1 MIQTFVNAW
10 KVPELRKK
18 LLFTLMIVLLYRIGA
33 NLVIPYVDVATI
45 AGQNAISSDG
55 IFGLLSL
62 MSGGAFSQATFFAL
76 SVSPY
81 ITASIVIQLL
91 SIAIPALERMSK
103 DEAGQKKLAS
113 ATRWVT
119 VGLAIITA
127 YGYVNLLN
135 SYGLLTDSATY
146 VRGQESKTYIFAWIV
161 MIACLCA
168 GASLIM
174 WLAEKIND
182 HGIGNG
188 ISIILFA
195 NIISGMTS
203 TIQSTIAMLKD
214 DFGEWLTGWELVL
227 GIVGVIASV
236 ALALGAI
243 VLIVWFTNS
252 ERRIKVIYAK
262 RVVGRKTYGGQKT
275 NLPLKMNMAGV
286 MPVIFSSS
294 IVSIPATIAAFL
306 QPEYTFGCTHSAKCT
321 LEVNWFYEFTQKWLY
336 CSDAQYIHH
345 MKDCCG
351 IDLVAGPKPLYIIL
365 FIALVVAFSYFYIAI
380 SFNPVEVAN
389 NIRNNGGA
397 IIGIRPQEMAPFIKK
412 ILNRVTL
419 MGAIFLVVIAG
430 APLIVSAV
438 VAAVD
443 GNFNSLAFTG
453 TSLLIAVGVALE
465 VVRDL
470 EAQLSMRNYKGFLD

>member
-18 LLFTLMIVLLYRIGA
+18 LLFTLMVILLYRIGA
-33 NLVIPYVDVATI
+33 NLIIPYVSVTSMELT
-45 AGQNAISSDG
+45 NTVFSDG
-55 IFGLLSL
+55 IFGLLTM

-91 SIAIPALERMSK
+91 SIAIPALEKLSK
-103 DEAGQKKLAS
+103 DEDGKKKLTA

-119 VGLAIITA
+119 VLLAIITA
-127 YGYVNLLN
+127 FGYVNLLN
-135 SYGLLTDSATY
+135 SYGLLTAAAKPNANNTH
-146 VRGQESKTYIFAWIV
+146 VLPWIV

-174 WLAEKIND
+174 WLAEKINE

-195 NIISGMTS
+195 NIISGLTRY
-203 TIQSTIAMLKD
+203 IQGAISMVKGPL
-214 DFGEWLTGWELVL
+214 GWYTGWDLVL
-227 GIVGVIASV
+227 GIVGVIISI
-236 ALALGAI
+236 ALALAAI
-243 VLIVWFTNS
+243 VFIVWFTNS

-286 MPVIFSSS
+286 MPVIFASS
-294 IVSIPATIAAFL
+294 IVSLPAMIAGFL
-306 QPEYTFGCTHSAKCT
+306 NSTSGFAKF
-321 LEVNWFYEFTQKWLY
+321 VNNWLGTDTAIY
-336 CSDAQYIHH
+336 FV
-345 MKDCCG
+345 
-351 IDLVAGPKPLYIIL
+351 LFVALI
-365 FIALVVAFSYFYIAI
+365 VAFSYFYIAI

-412 ILNRVTL
+412 ILNRVTT
-419 MGAIFLVVIAG
+419 MGAVFLVVISGVPILVG
-430 APLIVSAV
+430 AIASLLSI
-438 VAAVD
+438 
-443 GNFNSLAFTG
+443 NFTSLAFAG

-465 VVRDL
+465 IVRDL

>member
-18 LLFTLMIVLLYRIGA
+18 LLFTLMVILLYRIGA
-33 NLVIPYVDVATI
+33 NLIIPYVSVTAMEMT
-45 AGQNAISSDG
+45 NTVFSDG
-55 IFGLLSL
+55 IFGLLTM

-91 SIAIPALERMSK
+91 SIAIPALEKLSK
-103 DEAGQKKLAS
+103 DEDGKKKLTA

-119 VGLAIITA
+119 VALSIVTA
-127 YGYVNLLN
+127 YGYVNLFSMN
-135 SYGLLTDSATY
+135 EGWLTVKKGDSNY
-146 VRGQESKTYIFAWIV
+146 VFAWFV

-174 WLAEKIND
+174 WLAEKINE

-188 ISIILFA
+188 ISMILFA

-203 TIQSTIAMLKD
+203 TVQGTIGMMKD
-214 DFGEWLTGWELVL
+214 RFGEWKTGWDLVL
-227 GIVGVIASV
+227 GIVGVIASI
-236 ALALGAI
+236 ALTLAAI

-262 RVVGRKTYGGQKT
+262 KVVGRKTYGGQKT

-286 MPVIFSSS
+286 MPVIFASS

-306 QPEYTFGCTHSAKCT
+306 PNTGFATFVTD
-321 LEVNWFYEFTQKWLY
+321 WLGAT
-336 CSDAQYIHH
+336 SP
-345 MKDCCG
+345 
-351 IDLVAGPKPLYIIL
+351 VYIIV
-365 FIALVVAFSYFYIAI
+365 FIALIVAFSYFYIAI

-430 APLIVSAV
+430 TPLIVSAIV
-438 VAAVD
+438 
-443 GNFNSLAFTG
+443 SLIPGASFTSVAFTG

-465 VVRDL
+465 TVRDL

>member
-18 LLFTLMIVLLYRIGA
+18 LLFTLMIILLYRIGA
-33 NLVIPYVDVATI
+33 NLFIPYINVDMI
-45 AGQNAISSDG
+45 NEYSRFLNDG
-55 IFGLLSL
+55 IFGMLSM
-62 MSGGAFSQATFFAL
+62 MSGSAFSNGTFFAL

-103 DEAGQKKLAS
+103 DEDGKKKLTA

-119 VGLAIITA
+119 VALSIVTA
-127 YGYVNLLN
+127 YGYVNLFSMN
-135 SYGLLTDSATY
+135 PGWLTVQKGDKNYA
-146 VRGQESKTYIFAWIV
+146 FAWFV

-188 ISIILFA
+188 ISMILFA
-195 NIISGMTS
+195 NIISGMTG
-203 TIQSTIAMLKD
+203 TVQSTFNMLKSKTIV
-214 DFGEWLTGWELVL
+214 GEWKTGWDLVL
-227 GIVGVIASV
+227 GIVGVVISIALT
-236 ALALGAI
+236 LAAI

>member
-18 LLFTLMIVLLYRIGA
+18 LLFTLMIILLYRIGA
-33 NLVIPYVDVATI
+33 NLFIPYINVDQI
-45 AGQNAISSDG
+45 ESYSNFLSDG
-55 IFGLLSL
+55 IFGMLSM
-62 MSGGAFSQATFFAL
+62 MSGSAFSQGTFFAL

-103 DEAGQKKLAS
+103 DEEGKKKLTA

-119 VGLAIITA
+119 VGLSIITA
-127 YGYVNLLN
+127 YGYVNLFSMN
-135 SYGLLTDSATY
+135 EGWLTVKKGDSNY
-146 VRGQESKTYIFAWIV
+146 VFAWFV

-174 WLAEKIND
+174 WLAEKINE

-188 ISIILFA
+188 ISMILFA

-203 TIQSTIAMLKD
+203 TVQGTIGMLKD
-214 DFGEWLTGWELVL
+214 RFGEWKTGWDLVL
-227 GIVGVIASV
+227 GIVGVLASIALT
-236 ALALGAI
+236 LAAI

-262 RVVGRKTYGGQKT
+262 KVVGRKTYGGQKT

-286 MPVIFSSS
+286 MPVIFASS

-306 QPEYTFGCTHSAKCT
+306 PETGFAKF
-321 LEVNWFYEFTQKWLY
+321 VNNWLGTT
-336 CSDAQYIHH
+336 SP
-345 MKDCCG
+345 
-351 IDLVAGPKPLYIIL
+351 VYIIV
-365 FIALVVAFSYFYIAI
+365 FIALIVAFSYFYIAI

-419 MGAIFLVVIAG
+419 MGAIFLVVIA
-430 APLIVSAV
+430 ATPLIVSAIV
-438 VAAVD
+438 
-443 GNFNSLAFTG
+443 SLIPGASFTSVAFTG

-465 VVRDL
+465 TVRDL

>member
-18 LLFTLMIVLLYRIGA
+18 LLFTLMIILLYRIGA
-33 NLVIPYVDVATI
+33 NLFIPYINVDQIEAYS
-45 AGQNAISSDG
+45 NFLSDG
-55 IFGLLSL
+55 IFGMLSM
-62 MSGGAFSQATFFAL
+62 MSGSAFSQGTFFAL

-91 SIAIPALERMSK
+91 SIAIPALEKLSK
-103 DEAGQKKLAS
+103 DEDGKKKLTA

-119 VGLAIITA
+119 VALSIVTA
-127 YGYVNLLN
+127 YGYVNLFSMN
-135 SYGLLTDSATY
+135 EGWLTVKKGDSNY
-146 VRGQESKTYIFAWIV
+146 VFAWFV

-174 WLAEKIND
+174 WLAEKINE

-188 ISIILFA
+188 ISMILFA

-203 TIQSTIAMLKD
+203 TVQGTIGMLKD
-214 DFGEWLTGWELVL
+214 RFGEWKTGWDLVL
-227 GIVGVIASV
+227 GIVGVIASI
-236 ALALGAI
+236 ALTLAAI

-262 RVVGRKTYGGQKT
+262 KVVGRKTYGGQKT

-286 MPVIFSSS
+286 MPVIFASS

-306 QPEYTFGCTHSAKCT
+306 PETGFAKF
-321 LEVNWFYEFTQKWLY
+321 VNDWLGAT
-336 CSDAQYIHH
+336 SP
-345 MKDCCG
+345 
-351 IDLVAGPKPLYIIL
+351 VYIIV
-365 FIALVVAFSYFYIAI
+365 FIALIVAFSYFYIAI

-430 APLIVSAV
+430 TPLIVSAIV
-438 VAAVD
+438 
-443 GNFNSLAFTG
+443 SLIPGASFTSVAFTG

-465 VVRDL
+465 TVRDL

>member
-10 KVPELRKK
+10 KVPDLRKK
-18 LLFTLMIVLLYRIGA
+18 LLFTLTIILLYRIGA
-33 NLVIPYVDVATI
+33 NLFIPYINVDQI
-45 AGQNAISSDG
+45 DSYSRFLSDG
-55 IFGLLSL
+55 IFGMLSM
-62 MSGGAFSQATFFAL
+62 MSGSAFSQGTFFAL

-91 SIAIPALERMSK
+91 SIAIPALEKMSK
-103 DEAGQKKLAS
+103 DEDGKKKLTA

-119 VGLAIITA
+119 VALSIITA
-127 YGYVNLLN
+127 YGYVNLFSMN
-135 SYGLLTDSATY
+135 EGWLTVKKGDSNY
-146 VRGQESKTYIFAWIV
+146 VFAWFV

-174 WLAEKIND
+174 WLAEKINE

-195 NIISGMTS
+195 NIISGMTTS
-203 TIQSTIAMLKD
+203 IQGTIGMLKD
-214 DFGEWLTGWELVL
+214 RFGEWKTGWDLVL
-227 GIVGVIASV
+227 GIVGVIFSV
-236 ALALGAI
+236 ALTLGAI
-243 VLIVWFTNS
+243 VLIIWFTNS

-262 RVVGRKTYGGQKT
+262 KVVGRKTYGGQKT

-286 MPVIFSSS
+286 MPVIFASS

-306 QPEYTFGCTHSAKCT
+306 PKTGFATF
-321 LEVNWFYEFTQKWLY
+321 VNDWLGAT
-336 CSDAQYIHH
+336 SP
-345 MKDCCG
+345 
-351 IDLVAGPKPLYIIL
+351 VYIII
-365 FIALVVAFSYFYIAI
+365 FIALIVAFSYFYIAI

-419 MGAIFLVVIAG
+419 MGAIFLVVIA
-430 APLIVSAV
+430 ATPLIVSAIV
-438 VAAVD
+438 SLIPGAS
-443 GNFNSLAFTG
+443 FTSLAFTG
-453 TSLLIAVGVALE
+453 TSLLIVVGVALE
-465 VVRDL
+465 TVRDL

>member
-10 KVPELRKK
+10 KVQELRKK
-18 LLFTLMIVLLYRIGA
+18 MLFTLMIILLYRIGA
-33 NLVIPYVDVATI
+33 NLIIPYVNVGSLKATND
-45 AGQNAISSDG
+45 AFSNG
-55 IFGLLSL
+55 IFGLLTM

-91 SIAIPALERMSK
+91 SIAIPALEKMSK
-103 DEAGQKKLAS
+103 DQDGQKKLSA

-119 VGLAIITA
+119 VGLSIVTA
-127 YGYVNLLN
+127 FGYINLLN
-135 SYGLLTDSATY
+135 SYGLLTKAATP
-146 VRGQESKTYIFAWIV
+146 VTGSGAHVLPWIV
-161 MIACLCA
+161 MISCLCG

-174 WLAEKIND
+174 WLAEKINE

-195 NIISGMTS
+195 NIIAGMTS
-203 TIQSTIAMLKD
+203 YIQGAISMLRNNLGWYKGWD
-214 DFGEWLTGWELVL
+214 LVFGIL
-227 GIVGVIASV
+227 GVIISI
-236 ALALGAI
+236 ALALAAI
-243 VLIVWFTNS
+243 VFIVWFTNS

-286 MPVIFSSS
+286 MPVIFASS
-294 IVSIPATIAAFL
+294 IVSIPAMIAGFMKS
-306 QPEYTFGCTHSAKCT
+306 TSGFAKF
-321 LEVNWFYEFTQKWLY
+321 VNNWLGTDTAIY
-336 CSDAQYIHH
+336 FVIF
-345 MKDCCG
+345 
-351 IDLVAGPKPLYIIL
+351 VALI
-365 FIALVVAFSYFYIAI
+365 VAFSYFYIAI

-412 ILNRVTL
+412 ILNRVTM
-419 MGAIFLVVIAG
+419 MGAIFLVVISGVPILVGAIAG
-430 APLIVSAV
+430 MLG
-438 VAAVD
+438 VA
-443 GNFNSLAFTG
+443 FTSLAFAG

-465 VVRDL
+465 IVRDL

>member
-18 LLFTLMIVLLYRIGA
+18 LLFTLMIILLYRIGA
-33 NLVIPYVDVATI
+33 NLFIPYINVDQI
-45 AGQNAISSDG
+45 ESYSNFLSDG
-55 IFGLLSL
+55 IFGMLSM
-62 MSGGAFSQATFFAL
+62 MSGSAFSQGTFFAL

-103 DEAGQKKLAS
+103 DEEGKKKLTA

-119 VGLAIITA
+119 VGLSIITA
-127 YGYVNLLN
+127 YGYVNLFSMN
-135 SYGLLTDSATY
+135 EGWLTVKKGDSNY
-146 VRGQESKTYIFAWIV
+146 VFAWFV

-174 WLAEKIND
+174 WLAEKINE

-188 ISIILFA
+188 ISMILFA

-203 TIQSTIAMLKD
+203 TVQGTIGMLKD
-214 DFGEWLTGWELVL
+214 RFGEWKTGWELVL
-227 GIVGVIASV
+227 GIVGVLASIALT
-236 ALALGAI
+236 LAAI

-262 RVVGRKTYGGQKT
+262 KVVGRKTYGGQKT

-286 MPVIFSSS
+286 MPVIFASS

-306 QPEYTFGCTHSAKCT
+306 PETGFAKF
-321 LEVNWFYEFTQKWLY
+321 VNDWLGAT
-336 CSDAQYIHH
+336 SP
-345 MKDCCG
+345 
-351 IDLVAGPKPLYIIL
+351 VYIIV
-365 FIALVVAFSYFYIAI
+365 FIALIVAFSYFYIAI

-419 MGAIFLVVIAG
+419 MGAIFLVVISAT
-430 APLIVSAV
+430 PLIVSAIV
-438 VAAVD
+438 SLIPGAS
-443 GNFNSLAFTG
+443 FTSLAFTG
-453 TSLLIAVGVALE
+453 TSLLIVVGVALE
-465 VVRDL
+465 TVRDL

>member
-18 LLFTLMIVLLYRIGA
+18 LLFTLMIILLYRIGA
-33 NLVIPYVDVATI
+33 NLFIPYINVDQI
-45 AGQNAISSDG
+45 ESYSNFLSDG
-55 IFGLLSL
+55 IFGMLSM
-62 MSGGAFSQATFFAL
+62 MSGSAFSQGTFFAL

-103 DEAGQKKLAS
+103 DEEGKKKLTA

-119 VGLAIITA
+119 VALSVITA
-127 YGYVNLLN
+127 YGYVNLFSMN
-135 SYGLLTDSATY
+135 EGWLTVKKGDSNY
-146 VRGQESKTYIFAWIV
+146 VFAWFV

-174 WLAEKIND
+174 WLAEKINE

-188 ISIILFA
+188 ISMILFA

-203 TIQSTIAMLKD
+203 TVQGTIGMLKD
-214 DFGEWLTGWELVL
+214 RFGEWKTGWELVL
-227 GIVGVIASV
+227 GIVGVLASIALT
-236 ALALGAI
+236 LAAI

-286 MPVIFSSS
+286 MPVIFASS

-306 QPEYTFGCTHSAKCT
+306 PETGFAKF
-321 LEVNWFYEFTQKWLY
+321 VNDWLGAT
-336 CSDAQYIHH
+336 SP
-345 MKDCCG
+345 
-351 IDLVAGPKPLYIIL
+351 VYIIV
-365 FIALVVAFSYFYIAI
+365 FIALIVAFSYFYIAI

-419 MGAIFLVVIAG
+419 MGAIFLVIIAG
-430 APLIVSAV
+430 TPLIVSAIV
-438 VAAVD
+438 
-443 GNFNSLAFTG
+443 SLIPGASFTSVAFTG

-465 VVRDL
+465 TVRDL

>member
-10 KVPELRKK
+10 KVQELRKK
-18 LLFTLMIVLLYRIGA
+18 ILFTLVIILLYRIGA
-33 NLVIPYVDVATI
+33 NLFIPYINVDMI
-45 AGQNAISSDG
+45 AEYSRFLNDG
-55 IFGLLSL
+55 IFGMLSM
-62 MSGGAFSQATFFAL
+62 MSGNAFSNGTFFAL

-103 DEAGQKKLAS
+103 DEDGKKKLTA

-119 VGLAIITA
+119 VILSIITA
-127 YGYVNLLN
+127 YGYVNLFSMN
-135 SYGLLTDSATY
+135 EGWLTVKKGDSTY
-146 VRGQESKTYIFAWIV
+146 VFAWFV

-174 WLAEKIND
+174 WLAEKINE

-188 ISIILFA
+188 ISMILFA
-195 NIISGMTS
+195 NIISGMTG
-203 TIQSTIAMLKD
+203 TVQGTVNMLKD
-214 DFGEWLTGWELVL
+214 KFGEWKTGFALVG
-227 GIVGVIASV
+227 GIVGVIFSI
-236 ALALGAI
+236 ALTLAAI

-262 RVVGRKTYGGQKT
+262 KVVGRKTYGGQKT

-286 MPVIFSSS
+286 MPVIFASS

-306 QPEYTFGCTHSAKCT
+306 PGTGFANFVT
-321 LEVNWFYEFTQKWLY
+321 NWLGAT
-336 CSDAQYIHH
+336 SPI
-345 MKDCCG
+345 
-351 IDLVAGPKPLYIIL
+351 YIIV
-365 FIALVVAFSYFYIAI
+365 FIALIVAFSYFYIAI

-389 NIRNNGGA
+389 NIRSNGGA

-430 APLIVSAV
+430 APLIVSAIV
-438 VAAVD
+438 
-443 GNFNSLAFTG
+443 SLIPGASFTSVAFTG

-465 VVRDL
+465 TVRDL

>member
-18 LLFTLMIVLLYRIGA
+18 LLFTLMISLLYRIGA
-33 NLVIPYVDVATI
+33 NLFIPYINVDQI
-45 AGQNAISSDG
+45 ESYSNFLSDG
-55 IFGLLSL
+55 IFGMLSM
-62 MSGGAFSQATFFAL
+62 MSGSAFSQGTFFAL

-103 DEAGQKKLAS
+103 DEDGKKKLTA

-119 VGLAIITA
+119 VGLSIITA
-127 YGYVNLLN
+127 YGYVNLFSMN
-135 SYGLLTDSATY
+135 EGWLTVKKGDSNY
-146 VRGQESKTYIFAWIV
+146 VFAWFV

-174 WLAEKIND
+174 WLAEKINE

-188 ISIILFA
+188 ISMILFA

-203 TIQSTIAMLKD
+203 TVQGTIGMLKD
-214 DFGEWLTGWELVL
+214 RFGEWKTGWDLVL
-227 GIVGVIASV
+227 GIVGVLASIALT
-236 ALALGAI
+236 LAAI

-262 RVVGRKTYGGQKT
+262 KVVGRKTYGGQKT

-286 MPVIFSSS
+286 MPVIFASS
-294 IVSIPATIAAFL
+294 IVSIPATVAAFL
-306 QPEYTFGCTHSAKCT
+306 PETGFAKF
-321 LEVNWFYEFTQKWLY
+321 VNNWLGAT
-336 CSDAQYIHH
+336 SP
-345 MKDCCG
+345 
-351 IDLVAGPKPLYIIL
+351 VYIIV
-365 FIALVVAFSYFYIAI
+365 FIALIVAFSYFYIAI

-419 MGAIFLVVIAG
+419 MGAIFLVVIA
-430 APLIVSAV
+430 ATPLIVSAIV
-438 VAAVD
+438 SLIPGAS
-443 GNFNSLAFTG
+443 FTSLAFTG
-453 TSLLIAVGVALE
+453 TSLLIVVGVALE
-465 VVRDL
+465 TVRDL

>member
-18 LLFTLMIVLLYRIGA
+18 LLFTLMIILLYRIGA
-33 NLVIPYVDVATI
+33 NLFIPYINVDQIEAYS
-45 AGQNAISSDG
+45 NFLSDG
-55 IFGLLSL
+55 IFGMLSM
-62 MSGGAFSQATFFAL
+62 MSGSAFSQGTFFAL

-91 SIAIPALERMSK
+91 SIAIPALEKLSK
-103 DEAGQKKLAS
+103 DEDGKKKLTA

-119 VGLAIITA
+119 VALSIVTA
-127 YGYVNLLN
+127 YGYVNLFSMN
-135 SYGLLTDSATY
+135 EGWLTVKKGDSNY
-146 VRGQESKTYIFAWIV
+146 VFAWFV

-174 WLAEKIND
+174 WLAEKINE

-188 ISIILFA
+188 ISMILFA

-203 TIQSTIAMLKD
+203 TVQGTIGMMKD
-214 DFGEWLTGWELVL
+214 RFGEWKTGWDLVL
-227 GIVGVIASV
+227 GIVGVIASI
-236 ALALGAI
+236 ALTLAAI

-262 RVVGRKTYGGQKT
+262 KVVGRKTYGGQKT

-286 MPVIFSSS
+286 MPVIFASS

-306 QPEYTFGCTHSAKCT
+306 PNTGFATFVTD
-321 LEVNWFYEFTQKWLY
+321 WLGAT
-336 CSDAQYIHH
+336 SP
-345 MKDCCG
+345 
-351 IDLVAGPKPLYIIL
+351 VYIIV
-365 FIALVVAFSYFYIAI
+365 FIALIVAFSYFYIAI

-430 APLIVSAV
+430 TPLIVSAIV
-438 VAAVD
+438 
-443 GNFNSLAFTG
+443 SLIPGASFTSVAFTG

-465 VVRDL
+465 TVRDL

>member
-18 LLFTLMIVLLYRIGA
+18 LLFTLMIILLYRIGA
-33 NLVIPYVDVATI
+33 NLFIPYINVDQI
-45 AGQNAISSDG
+45 ESYSNFLSDG
-55 IFGLLSL
+55 IFGMLSM
-62 MSGGAFSQATFFAL
+62 MSGSAFSQGTFFAL

-103 DEAGQKKLAS
+103 DEEGKKKLTA

-119 VGLAIITA
+119 VGLSIITA
-127 YGYVNLLN
+127 YGYVNLFSMN
-135 SYGLLTDSATY
+135 EGWLTVKKGDSNY
-146 VRGQESKTYIFAWIV
+146 VFAWFV

-174 WLAEKIND
+174 WLAEKINE

-188 ISIILFA
+188 ISMILFA

-203 TIQSTIAMLKD
+203 TVQGTIGMLKD
-214 DFGEWLTGWELVL
+214 RFGEWKTGWELVL
-227 GIVGVIASV
+227 GIVGVLASIALT
-236 ALALGAI
+236 LAAI

-262 RVVGRKTYGGQKT
+262 KVVGRKTYGGQKT

-286 MPVIFSSS
+286 MPVIFASS

-306 QPEYTFGCTHSAKCT
+306 PETGFAKF
-321 LEVNWFYEFTQKWLY
+321 VNNWLGAT
-336 CSDAQYIHH
+336 SP
-345 MKDCCG
+345 
-351 IDLVAGPKPLYIIL
+351 VYIIV
-365 FIALVVAFSYFYIAI
+365 FIALIVAFSYFYIAI

-419 MGAIFLVVIAG
+419 MGAIFLVVIA
-430 APLIVSAV
+430 ATPLIVSAIV
-438 VAAVD
+438 SLIPGAS
-443 GNFNSLAFTG
+443 FTSLAFTG
-453 TSLLIAVGVALE
+453 TSLLIVVGVALE
-465 VVRDL
+465 TVRDL